1 MVNKCRKENFKM
13 KENMFFAD
21 EIEFEFPGK
30 KIGRKEIDEIDDFPG
45 KEDFIKF
52 YTIHNGGDFID
63 GAWFFP
69 ESCYNS
75 SVFGKPCITLATFLK
90 IRVDDQKRGLN
101 IDVMNDIIT
110 EKYKKFDDFVLF
122 HFPFALDVIDNP
134 FWIDIQTGEIKYIDF
149 QVSTNPNDVVIVA
162 SSFKNFC
169 KYIRKRTSR

>member
-1 MVNKCRKENFKM
+1 
-13 KENMFFAD
+13 MFFAD

-30 KIGRKEIDEIDDFPG
+30 GIDKSEIDEIDDFPG
-45 KEDFIKF
+45 KEDFINF

-75 SVFGKPCITLATFLK
+75 SVFGNPYITLAMFLGV
-90 IRVDDQKRGLN
+90 RVDDQEGGLN

-110 EKYKKFDDFVLF
+110 EKYKKFEDFVLF
-122 HFPFALDVIDNP
+122 HIPFALDVIDNP

-149 QVSTNPNDVVIVA
+149 QVSNNPNDVITVA

-169 KYIRKRTSR
+169 KCIRKRASR